1 MPHGTRTA
9 PTTASEIAAAPTV
22 DEHLPMLSDEAHK
35 KAAREEKREEEEED
49 ATIAELEEV
58 MSRVLE
64 FIEDKDVRESG
75 AYSALLF
82 DHLSRSSPV
91 ETDTEN
97 PTSKSG
103 KGHTMAGDESLS
115 LASTYNDADLHA
127 LIDHLASGSRLHA
140 RHVLDILDNAKN
152 ILACMP
158 NVRELHV
165 RRDRDQFAVVVGD
178 LAGSWRDLVHL
189 IDKYGVPGLRHKFVF
204 SGGISGQ
211 VLIEPQQQQT
221 DGEQARDMRFECL
234 LVVLYAFVMR
244 PYGVY
249 VLRGRYDDAA
259 LTHSCYT
266 LQQSGSSLLSDL
278 IERLYEHSQAR
289 LIQSGVVDAMAYL
302 PLATRLIMLDTTH
315 NDHCD
320 DRGDDPNNSSDDDTL
335 DDAPFQNARTV
346 LVVHGGIGGDAN
358 GKLIDMDYICSSR
371 LQRHLHRS
379 LFDKSTTA
387 TATPTTMCDLNEL
400 RALLWSKPLDAVDRI
415 SSFCL
420 EHSFTHIIC
429 SSSHTGG
436 VLNPLL
442 NCQCVALSSASCQH
456 ASNKSGAVL
465 EFHPVELEPR
475 VYTYRT
481 ATRPSVEQV
490 SRTCRFLLDW
500 TQSVLS
506 ERVDNCVDGRRHH
519 MVAKDVSILRRHA
532 TGHDEPIA
540 CEQRPVIGRLV
551 RYALQLLVVGNKDRR
566 YVGADE
572 ARRTLLELKERASSW
587 LTSAHV
593 KQIDDAVRR
602 LDDDHGVDE
611 KQNVL
616 KLWRIPRE
624 DYQNEEEGEKESEE
638 EEDEKR
644 TERKEE
650 TEATKSMRRQLT
662 PPPQPPPQLV
672 VVVSTEKSN
681 RTSGGGGVDNMS
693 DDFFD
698 SDDSEEGDVE
708 FLKI

>member
-1 MPHGTRTA
+1 M
-9 PTTASEIAAAPTV
+9 
-22 DEHLPMLSDEAHK
+22 
-35 KAAREEKREEEEED
+35 
-49 ATIAELEEV
+49 
-58 MSRVLE
+58 
-64 FIEDKDVRESG
+64 
-75 AYSALLF
+75 
-82 DHLSRSSPV
+82 
-91 ETDTEN
+91 
-97 PTSKSG
+97 
-103 KGHTMAGDESLS
+103 
-115 LASTYNDADLHA
+115 
-127 LIDHLASGSRLHA
+127 
-140 RHVLDILDNAKN
+140 
-152 ILACMP
+152 
-158 NVRELHV
+158 
-165 RRDRDQFAVVVGD
+165 
-178 LAGSWRDLVHL
+178 
-189 IDKYGVPGLRHKFVF
+189 
-204 SGGISGQ
+204 
-211 VLIEPQQQQT
+211 
-221 DGEQARDMRFECL
+221 
-234 LVVLYAFVMR
+234 
-244 PYGVY
+244 
-249 VLRGRYDDAA
+249 
-259 LTHSCYT
+259 
-266 LQQSGSSLLSDL
+266 
-278 IERLYEHSQAR
+278 
-289 LIQSGVVDAMAYL
+289 
-302 PLATRLIMLDTTH
+302 
-315 NDHCD
+315 
-320 DRGDDPNNSSDDDTL
+320 
-335 DDAPFQNARTV
+335 
-346 LVVHGGIGGDAN
+346 
-358 GKLIDMDYICSSR
+358 
-371 LQRHLHRS
+371 
-379 LFDKSTTA
+379 
-387 TATPTTMCDLNEL
+387 
-400 RALLWSKPLDAVDRI
+400 
-415 SSFCL
+415 
-420 EHSFTHIIC
+420 
-429 SSSHTGG
+429 
-436 VLNPLL
+436 
-442 NCQCVALSSASCQH
+442 
-456 ASNKSGAVL
+456 
-465 EFHPVELEPR
+465 
-475 VYTYRT
+475 YTYRT